1 MEEGQTV
8 EIQETREP
16 LREQGSIRALLELLE
31 QQGMEQE
38 KGDVLRMADYID
50 SMEIQLGTVLKEL
63 GEVKKQLGVM
73 QESKVKL
80 FAVNTIQRAEHQV
93 QTLRSQVGEFKTKFV
108 GRAEQAVM
116 DFKEKGKDALACAVK
131 GMHLTQGLQKIQS
144 SLHTVMLSMDQKIDR
159 LGSMAEEL
167 HVAKG
172 HLNNAFLG
180 NEWKRIQQRSQ
191 SANPEQGIIFQTQKV
206 LFQSMRSIH
215 KLEQKTERW
224 KQQAEKLEA
233 REGKQL
239 SVRNTLQELR
249 QEQHPLKLG
258 KEEKRKVGGSIK
270 RSFSERG
277 ESHERRNNH
286 YLSCSRVR
294 GVPWDG
300 GMYRMYIFK
309 RSLPALPEILQTFPS
324 DAPIFGIFPAPC
336 RRSFV

>member
-38 KGDVLRMADYID
+38 KRDVLCMADYID
-50 SMEIQLGTVLKEL
+50 SMEMQLGTVLKEL

-80 FAVNTIQRAEHQV
+80 FAVNTIQKAEHQV
-93 QTLRSQVGEFKTKFV
+93 KTLRFQVGEWKRKFV
-108 GRAEQAVM
+108 ERAEQAVV

-172 HLNNAFLG
+172 HLKNAFLEMNG
-180 NEWKRIQQRSQ
+180 KDTAKITERNRNRESSFKPRRCYSNPCGVSISWNRKQ
-191 SANPEQGIIFQTQKV
+191 SAGNSR
-206 LFQSMRSIH
+206 LRN
-215 KLEQKTERW
+215 W
-224 KQQAEKLEA
+224 KQEKE
-233 REGKQL
+233 
-239 SVRNTLQELR
+239 
-249 QEQHPLKLG
+249 
-258 KEEKRKVGGSIK
+258 
-270 RSFSERG
+270 
-277 ESHERRNNH
+277 NNC
-286 YLSCSRVR
+286 L
-294 GVPWDG
+294 
-300 GMYRMYIFK
+300 
-309 RSLPALPEILQTFPS
+309 
-324 DAPIFGIFPAPC
+324 
-336 RRSFV
+336 